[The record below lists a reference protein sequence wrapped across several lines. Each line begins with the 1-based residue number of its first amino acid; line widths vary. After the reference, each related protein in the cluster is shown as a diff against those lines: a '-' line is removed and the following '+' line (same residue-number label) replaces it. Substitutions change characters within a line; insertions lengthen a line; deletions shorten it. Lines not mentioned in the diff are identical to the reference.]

1 MSSFSTYVIGFV
13 ILIISLCIAAFL
25 LHVPPMWI
33 AVGAVVLVGMA
44 IVVATTKKRGTRQRP
59 ERMGTRVQL
68 ACLLVAVDW
77 KTVAGVARRET

>member
-13 ILIISLCIAAFL
+13 ILIIGLCIAAFL

-44 IVVATTKKRGTRQRP
+44 IVMATTRTKPRDPPAT
-59 ERMGTRVQL
+59 
-68 ACLLVAVDW
+68 
-77 KTVAGVARRET
+77 